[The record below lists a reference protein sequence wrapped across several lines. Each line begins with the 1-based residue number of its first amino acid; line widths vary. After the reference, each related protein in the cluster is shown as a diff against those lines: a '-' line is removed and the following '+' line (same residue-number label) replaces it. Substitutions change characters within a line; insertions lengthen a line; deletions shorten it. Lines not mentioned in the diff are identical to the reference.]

1 MSAMKSAQREIPED
15 TGTSTNLPLDTR
27 LHGRWLLAARVIW
40 IALALAIAVL
50 NALALPGVPAA
61 LVPPP
66 EVMHELRRLNLS
78 PTPGVVIIMG
88 INGMCML
95 LYLGVSALLFWR
107 RSNDRMAFFCSLM
120 LLTFG
125 GAVFGFLEYNPPP
138 SLVWNLAFYTL
149 FFLGQVCF
157 LIFFYLFPSGH
168 FVPRWTRWCIL
179 PYTVYW
185 VFWLSFQGGI
195 TSGPP

>member
-107 RSNDRMAFFCSLM
+107 R
-120 LLTFG
+120 
-125 GAVFGFLEYNPPP
+125 
-138 SLVWNLAFYTL
+138 
-149 FFLGQVCF
+149 
-157 LIFFYLFPSGH
+157 
-168 FVPRWTRWCIL
+168 
-179 PYTVYW
+179 
-185 VFWLSFQGGI
+185 
-195 TSGPP
+195 